1 MARAKAGGVVA
12 EAAPPASGNL
22 GSPGGEGAAQLA
34 PEAAIPGVTG
44 RRVWDR
50 VLHDERAAAGES
62 GLARVWDE
70 FLDGAQACYWG
81 LTYEEQLQARR
92 LCSSKGIGDD
102 LQPVEKLNE
111 ELLPVA
117 SVILSARAGDTE
129 EYAFDP
135 ATRSARTLLKWDDGD
150 RRLLTQA
157 MGGTRLQL
165 LAQMIEQL
173 SVVSMPRIAEH
184 LLFFQLVTRFTSA
197 CASSLIPSTIALLNS
212 SSAPEARALMR
223 EWESMRTDLQG
234 LSDSAATLLR
244 GSSTVGTLSRNGN
257 RAASDSS

>member
-1 MARAKAGGVVA
+1 M
-12 EAAPPASGNL
+12 APPASDNL
-22 GSPGGEGAAQLA
+22 GEE
-34 PEAAIPGVTG
+34 PEAQIAGVTG

-50 VLHDERAAAGES
+50 ALREEKEAAGES
-62 GLARVWDE
+62 GLARVWDD

-92 LCSSKGIGDD
+92 LCSIKGLGDD
-102 LQPVEKLNE
+102 LRPVEKLNE
-111 ELLPVA
+111 ELIPVA
-117 SVILSARAGDTE
+117 TVILSARAGDTE
-129 EYAFDP
+129 EYAFNP
-135 ATRSARTLLKWDDGD
+135 ATRSAKTLLQWDDAD
-150 RRLLTQA
+150 RRLLTQG

-197 CASSLIPSTIALLNS
+197 CASSLIPSTIALLNTS
-212 SSAPEARALMR
+212 SDPAAPSLRR
-223 EWESMRTDLQG
+223 EWELMRTDLQD

-244 GSSTVGTLSRNGN
+244 GSSTVATLSRNGN
-257 RAASDSS
+257 RPASGRS